1 MNVDT
6 WVQVPGLGKQRLY
19 LWFYNI
25 NLDPFVLKKK
35 KMSVSPSM
43 LYAESLAYSSTC
55 MDVIPLTPT
64 SSRV

>member
-35 KMSVSPSM
+35 KKMSVSPSM
-43 LYAESLAYSSTC
+43 SYA
-55 MDVIPLTPT
+55 DVIPLTPT